1 MKRKQYSSS
10 KNQDLWLTSYADLI
24 SAIFAVMVLFV
35 SFSKI
40 DIEKFDMIQR
50 LMIEKNKK
58 EFDNFKT
65 LESIEKNIIEVAKK
79 NNLDD
84 KILVTM
90 DKTGLIINFYSAAQ
104 FKSGSYTLLEDKMAL
119 MLPVLNEI
127 IEQSQYRYVD
137 ISGYT
142 DNVAGNKISNWE
154 LSSLRA
160 LTIKKYLEKNGL
172 NTKNVRL
179 IAYADNQP
187 LISYK
192 NNVGSKEDE
201 YIREANRRVTIII
214 REAKF
219 DDLIKIKSNQGKED
233 TNEN

>member
-1 MKRKQYSSS
+1 MKSKQYNSS
-10 KNQDLWLTSYADLI
+10 KNQDLWITSYADLI

-50 LMIEKNKK
+50 LMVEKKK
-58 EFDNFKT
+58 QEFDNFKT
-65 LESIEKNIIEVAKK
+65 LENIQQIITEIAK
-79 NNLDD
+79 NNNLED
-84 KILVTM
+84 KIFIKM
-90 DKTGLIINFYSAAQ
+90 DKNGLIINFYSAAQ
-104 FKSGSYTLLEDKMAL
+104 FKSGSYTLLEDKMAS

-127 IEQSQYRYVD
+127 ITQSQYRYVD

-160 LTIKKYLEKNGL
+160 LSIQKYLEKNGL

-187 LISYK
+187 LFPYQ
-192 NNVGSKEDE
+192 NEVGSKEDE
-201 YIREANRRVTIII
+201 SIREANRRVTIII

-219 DDLIKIKSNQGKED
+219 DDLIQLKSSKKELI
-233 TNEN
+233 NEN

>member
-1 MKRKQYSSS
+1 MKRKQYSSP

-50 LMIEKNKK
+50 LMIEKEKK
-58 EFDNFKT
+58 EFNNFKT
-65 LESIEKNIIEVAKK
+65 LENIQQIITEIAK
-79 NNLDD
+79 NNNLED
-84 KILVTM
+84 KLLVKM
-90 DKTGLIINFYSAAQ
+90 DKNGLIISFYSAAQ
-104 FKSGSYTLLEDKMAL
+104 FKSGSYTLLEDKMVL

-127 IEQSQYRYVD
+127 IAQSQYRYVD

-142 DNVAGNKISNWE
+142 DNVTGNKVSNWE

-160 LTIKKYLEKNGL
+160 LSIQKYLEKNGL

-187 LISYK
+187 LVPYQ
-192 NNVGSKEDE
+192 NEVGSKEDE
-201 YIREANRRVTIII
+201 LIRELNRRVTIII

-219 DDLIKIKSNQGKED
+219 DDLVQIKSSKD
-233 TNEN
+233 D